1 MSAAYYYILSL
12 ASANTNIYKIG
23 GPILITIGT
32 LSCVISLRVFTR
44 KTLRRNPCSIYLIA
58 SYLSNFLMIYTS
70 ILISTLGT
78 GYNINPSAYDLVFC
92 RFRYY
97 ITFICDVL
105 SPSYLIFA
113 AIDRVFVTSR
123 DALVR
128 QRSTPRL
135 AYRCIIAITLFW
147 LIFHIHALF
156 FTIIIIGSASSIGV
170 CYFQPGMYLTLISYY
185 SMIIKAILIPL
196 LMIFLGLWTVN
207 NVRALSKVAAI
218 TTHSSLSGIG
228 AAMGGI
234 RSARSKDR
242 QLIKIILVD
251 TSIYILFNTM
261 ISVLLVYQQVMQN
274 QVQPYVQLYLQGFLM
289 SVSVFSAYIPFCIGC
304 YTNLFVSKTFRHEV
318 QKLLTCQQQ

>member
-23 GPILITIGT
+23 GPILIAIGT
-32 LSCVISLRVFTR
+32 LSCFICLSVFTR
-44 KTLRRNPCSIYLIA
+44 KSLRRNPCSIYLIA

-78 GYNINPSAYDLVFC
+78 GYNINPSAYNLVFC

-97 ITFICDVL
+97 ITLVCDVL

-135 AYRCIIAITLFW
+135 AYLCIIVITLFW
-147 LIFHIHALF
+147 LIFHIHALV
-156 FTIIIIGSASSIGV
+156 FTVIIDSASNIGV

-196 LMIFLGLWTVN
+196 LMIILGLWTVS
-207 NVRALSKVAAI
+207 NVRALSNVAAI

-274 QVQPYVQLYLQGFLM
+274 QVQPYVQLYLQGFVM

-318 QKLLTCQQQ
+318 KKLLTCQQ